1 MTPALACGIAFLTA
15 YLVGSLPF
23 GLLIARF
30 VAGVD
35 IRQQGS
41 GNIGATNVAR
51 VLGKK
56 LGLAV
61 LVLDC
66 LKGAL
71 PTALLP
77 WALADSSSI
86 RLHLAVLSGA
96 AAILGHMFPC
106 WLKFR
111 GGKGVATA
119 LGVAL
124 VLAPIATA
132 AAFAVFALCVVLTR
146 IVSLC
151 SVLAACTFCGV
162 ELWWLGASAF
172 DGQRWSLAA
181 FSVLAPLLIIIR
193 HRTNL
198 VRLMR
203 GVEPRFE
210 FGGKSKQDP
219 SPPAPSD
226 QEISREQNNPFL
238 GGTGGLPA
246 SGPTAIQ

>member
-1 MTPALACGIAFLTA
+1 LSTPAACTIALLIA

-23 GLLIARF
+23 GFLIARY

-35 IRQQGS
+35 IRKSGS

-56 LGLAV
+56 LGIAV

-71 PTALLP
+71 PTLILP
-77 WALADSSSI
+77 PVLTDSAAF
-86 RLHLAVLSGA
+86 RLHLAVLSGT

-124 VLAPIATA
+124 ALAPLSTA
-132 AAFAVFALCVVLTR
+132 AAFVMFVLCVALTR
-146 IVSLC
+146 IVSLG
-151 SVLAACTFCGV
+151 SILAACTFCGV
-162 ELWWLGASAF
+162 ELWQLKPNPFG
-172 DGQRWSLAA
+172 DETWSLAT
-181 FSVLAPLLIIIR
+181 FSTLVPLLIILR
-193 HRTNL
+193 HRSNL
-198 VRLMR
+198 ARLLR
-203 GVEPRFE
+203 GTEPRFQ
-210 FGGKSKQDP
+210 FGGKSEPTP
-219 SPPAPSD
+219 SDKPPTAEPAP
-226 QEISREQNNPFL
+226 
-238 GGTGGLPA
+238 
-246 SGPTAIQ
+246 

>member
-1 MTPALACGIAFLTA
+1 MITPAACTIALLIA

-23 GLLIARF
+23 GFLIARY

-35 IRQQGS
+35 IRKSGS

-56 LGLAV
+56 LGIAV

-71 PTALLP
+71 PTLILP
-77 WALADSSSI
+77 VVLSDSATF

-124 VLAPIATA
+124 ALDPSSTPLSTGA
-132 AAFAVFALCVVLTR
+132 ALLVFVVCVALTR
-146 IVSLC
+146 IVSLG
-151 SVLAACTFCGV
+151 SILAACTFCGV
-162 ELWWLGASAF
+162 ELWQLRPSPFG
-172 DGQRWSLAA
+172 DETWSLAA
-181 FSVLAPLLIIIR
+181 FSTLVPLLIILR
-193 HRTNL
+193 HRSNL
-198 VRLMR
+198 ARLLR
-203 GVEPRFE
+203 GTEPRFQ
-210 FGGKSKQDP
+210 FGGKSEPTLAEQ
-219 SPPAPSD
+219 PP
-226 QEISREQNNPFL
+226 
-238 GGTGGLPA
+238 GTEP
-246 SGPTAIQ
+246 PE

>member
-1 MTPALACGIAFLTA
+1 MRTERAEMSTPADCTIAFLVA

-23 GLLIARF
+23 GYLIARY

-35 IRQQGS
+35 IRKSGS

-56 LGLAV
+56 LGIAV

-71 PTALLP
+71 PTLLLP
-77 WALADSSSI
+77 QVLADSATL
-86 RLHLAVLSGA
+86 RLHLAVLCGT

-124 VLAPIATA
+124 ALAPLST
-132 AAFAVFALCVVLTR
+132 AFAFVVFVLCVALTR
-146 IVSLC
+146 IVSLG

-162 ELWWLGASAF
+162 ELWQLRPSPFG
-172 DGQRWSLAA
+172 DETWSLAT
-181 FSVLAPLLIIIR
+181 FSTLVPLLIILR
-193 HRTNL
+193 HRSNL
-198 VRLMR
+198 ARLLR
-203 GVEPRFE
+203 GTEPRFE
-210 FGGKSKQDP
+210 LGGKSKP
-219 SPPAPSD
+219 MLGEEPPTAEPAP
-226 QEISREQNNPFL
+226 
-238 GGTGGLPA
+238 
-246 SGPTAIQ
+246 

>member
-1 MTPALACGIAFLTA
+1 MAVPFALGTAFVVA
-15 YLVGSLPF
+15 YLIGSLPF
-23 GLLIARF
+23 GFLIARY

-35 IRQQGS
+35 IRQSGS

-71 PTALLP
+71 PTAGLP
-77 WALADSSSI
+77 WPLSDSASL
-86 RLHLAVLSGA
+86 RLHLAVVSGT

-124 VLAPIATA
+124 ALAPLSTA
-132 AAFAVFALCVVLTR
+132 AAFVVFVACMALTR
-146 IVSLC
+146 IVSL
-151 SVLAACTFCGV
+151 SSILAAGSFCV
-162 ELWWLGASAF
+162 AELWQLRPSPFG
-172 DGQRWSLAA
+172 DETWSLAA
-181 FSVLAPLLIIIR
+181 FSTLVPLLIIIR
-193 HRTNL
+193 HRSNL
-198 VRLMR
+198 VRLMQ
-203 GVEPRFE
+203 GTEPKFQ
-210 FGGKSKQDP
+210 FGGKAK
-219 SPPAPSD
+219 PPAGDAP
-226 QEISREQNNPFL
+226 
-238 GGTGGLPA
+238 G
-246 SGPTAIQ
+246 

>member
-1 MTPALACGIAFLTA
+1 MTLPWACGVAFLTA

-23 GLLIARF
+23 GLLIARS

-56 LGLAV
+56 LGIAV
-61 LVLDC
+61 LLLDC

-77 WALADSSSI
+77 WALADSTTHQ
-86 RLHLAVLSGA
+86 LHLAVLSGT
-96 AAILGHMFPC
+96 AAILGHMFPF

-124 VLAPIATA
+124 VLSPIATG
-132 AAFAVFALCVVLTR
+132 AAFAVFVLCIALTR
-146 IVSLC
+146 IVSLS

-162 ELWWLGASAF
+162 ELGLLGASAF
-172 DGQRWSLAA
+172 GEQTWSLAT
-181 FSVLAPLLIIIR
+181 FSTLAPLLIIFR
-193 HRTNL
+193 HRSNL
-198 VRLMR
+198 VRLLR

-210 FGGKSKQDP
+210 FGGKSK
-219 SPPAPSD
+219 PAAAPTPLGD
-226 QEISREQNNPFL
+226 EQAP
-238 GGTGGLPA
+238 
-246 SGPTAIQ
+246 

>member
-1 MTPALACGIAFLTA
+1 MAVPFALGAAFVVA
-15 YLVGSLPF
+15 YLIGSLPF
-23 GLLIARF
+23 GFLIARY

-35 IRQQGS
+35 IRQSGS

-71 PTALLP
+71 PTAALP
-77 WALADSSSI
+77 WLLSDSAGL
-86 RLHLAVLSGA
+86 RLHLAVVSGT

-124 VLAPIATA
+124 ALAPLSTA
-132 AAFAVFALCVVLTR
+132 AAFVVFVACMVLTR
-146 IVSLC
+146 IVSL
-151 SVLAACTFCGV
+151 SSILAACSFCV
-162 ELWWLGASAF
+162 AELWQLRPLPFG
-172 DGQRWSLAA
+172 DETWSLAA
-181 FSVLAPLLIIIR
+181 FSTLVPLLIIVR
-193 HRTNL
+193 HRSNL
-198 VRLMR
+198 VRLMQ
-203 GVEPRFE
+203 GTEPKFQ
-210 FGGKSKQDP
+210 FGGKSK
-219 SPPAPSD
+219 PPAD
-226 QEISREQNNPFL
+226 DH
-238 GGTGGLPA
+238 PA
-246 SGPTAIQ
+246 

>member
-1 MTPALACGIAFLTA
+1 MTLPFALGTAFVVA
-15 YLVGSLPF
+15 YLIGSLPF
-23 GLLIARF
+23 GFLIARY

-35 IRQQGS
+35 IRQSGS

-66 LKGAL
+66 LKGAV
-71 PTALLP
+71 PTAGLP
-77 WALADSSSI
+77 WLLSDSASL
-86 RLHLAVLSGA
+86 RLHLAVVSGT

-124 VLAPIATA
+124 ALAPLSTA
-132 AAFAVFALCVVLTR
+132 AAFVVFVACMVLTR
-146 IVSLC
+146 IVSL
-151 SVLAACTFCGV
+151 SSILAACSFCV
-162 ELWWLGASAF
+162 AELWQLRPSPFG
-172 DGQRWSLAA
+172 DQTWSLAA
-181 FSVLAPLLIIIR
+181 FSTFVPLLIIVR
-193 HRTNL
+193 HRSNL

-203 GVEPRFE
+203 GTEPKFQ
-210 FGGKSKQDP
+210 FGGKSK
-219 SPPAPSD
+219 PPAGDEP
-226 QEISREQNNPFL
+226 
-238 GGTGGLPA
+238 G
-246 SGPTAIQ
+246 